1 MAARHL
7 SRLQRRILAWLWQEE
22 QRTRGTMSA
31 SYQDLVRALTH
42 DKSNLS
48 HSLRNLEARAWCG
61 SRGRLAARP
70 KRWT

>member
-1 MAARHL
+1 
-7 SRLQRRILAWLWQEE
+7 
-22 QRTRGTMSA
+22 MSA